1 MRKLK
6 KLFFIMSNKLNS
18 KFDAI
23 MKETGGPKTTQQ
35 KNAIKKSAI
44 TSNNNLFILES
55 FLRYFPKFLLT
66 MIKP

>member
-1 MRKLK
+1 
-6 KLFFIMSNKLNS
+6 MSNKLIS

-23 MKETGGPKTTQQ
+23 MKETGGPKTIQQ

-44 TSNNNLFILES
+44 TSNNNLFILGS
-55 FLRYFPKFLLT
+55 FLRYFPKFLLA

>member
-44 TSNNNLFILES
+44 TSNNNLFILGS